1 MTGMYRFDF
10 SLKVLVLGD
19 HKTGKTAVLQKF
31 RRQNM
36 ARYRGRRHSLPTQSF
51 VTVEIELIRHEKHVL
66 LKALD
71 TGGEALT
78 LVYCFL
84 DQNKLFTS
92 KQRLINVDATSLR
105 RIDVDTTL
113 FKRFGVY
120 WDFNVE
126 KL

>member
-78 LVYCFL
+78 LVYYFL
-84 DQNKLFTS
+84 DQKTIYVETTSMRRHYVAPMFIRHCFTVWG
-92 KQRLINVDATSLR
+92 LLG
-105 RIDVDTTL
+105 L
-113 FKRFGVY
+113 
-120 WDFNVE
+120 
-126 KL
+126 